1 MAKWWSSTHQALII
15 CNVETV
21 QAFLPHSTVNPCL
34 LHTLEHCPASTATVN
49 KSLYLHHSRLGRTSS
64 RSTGSTSLQC
74 YKSTSFH
81 HEPST
86 VAVCPM
92 PTPEPDASLGASPTD
107 PVPSGVACPLPPT
120 PPPEEEQ
127 SGETEPRD
135 NVAGRAFVSN
145 AEGDNTASGMSIAQE
160 ESMYQQQPVNDS
172 APGSD
177 ASRPQVPKDTDMDKP
192 TVPHDYLILRDDVP
206 MSPIKTPSL
215 AETAEPEV
223 ESLQTGNESIIEGPA
238 LASSSIDCEY
248 AGHNFIDD
256 DCSETSMSTSPQ
268 VPTQTGSP
276 SPYPQTT
283 ETIAEVAS
291 IAQLS
296 AASTPPWDFS
306 NVRLTPQYPSSLLRP
321 GSHFAGTQQSDR
333 QIYNVDVKILTLS
346 VPQSTV
352 TGYLR
357 IQGLTDEH
365 QILTTFFTGEIIGGP
380 YQKYTFQTK
389 HPSWGA
395 TDKTDLQHW
404 ARFPAWRP
412 LSKDAK
418 RDINFAY
425 PPPSGGLSSEAK
437 AAAGQGWWQR
447 ENIFMRWKEWFLVP
461 DHRVTSIQGA
471 SFEGFYYI
479 CFNQVEGRISG
490 IYFHARSEK

>member
-1 MAKWWSSTHQALII
+1 MGA
-15 CNVETV
+15 
-21 QAFLPHSTVNPCL
+21 
-34 LHTLEHCPASTATVN
+34 PAI
-49 KSLYLHHSRLGRTSS
+49 
-64 RSTGSTSLQC
+64 
-74 YKSTSFH
+74 
-81 HEPST
+81 EPS
-86 VAVCPM
+86 
-92 PTPEPDASLGASPTD
+92 
-107 PVPSGVACPLPPT
+107 SGVACPLPPT
-120 PPPEEEQ
+120 PPPEPEGLRNIQDQSELCRSPAEE
-127 SGETEPRD
+127 GD
-135 NVAGRAFVSN
+135 VSN
-145 AEGDNTASGMSIAQE
+145 AEEDNTAGGMSMAQE
-160 ESMYQQQPVNDS
+160 DSLYRQQLDHPSPPDYE
-172 APGSD
+172 
-177 ASRPQVPKDTDMDKP
+177 VPRMHMSKDTETEKSP
-192 TVPHDYLILRDDVP
+192 APHDYTILPNGVP
-206 MSPIKTPSL
+206 GTPVKTISPAQA
-215 AETAEPEV
+215 AESEPQPMLLSPESSVDASV
-223 ESLQTGNESIIEGPA
+223 EACRSVRCQHPEHNTEQ
-238 LASSSIDCEY
+238 IDE
-248 AGHNFIDD
+248 AR
-256 DCSETSMSTSPQ
+256 SETSISTTSQP
-268 VPTQTGSP
+268 P
-276 SPYPQTT
+276 SHSEPPSSYPQGIQTT
-283 ETIAEVAS
+283 ADSVSLTHS
-291 IAQLS
+291 S
-296 AASTPPWDFS
+296 SSTPSWDFS
-306 NVRLTPQYPSSLLRP
+306 NVRLIPQYPSSLLRP

-380 YQKYTFQTK
+380 NQKYTFQTK

-412 LSKDAK
+412 LAKDAK

-425 PPPSGGLSSEAK
+425 PPQASGSSSEV
-437 AAAGQGWWQR
+437 GTGSGHGWWQR

>member
-1 MAKWWSSTHQALII
+1 MPTPRPDA
-15 CNVETV
+15 VE
-21 QAFLPHSTVNPCL
+21 
-34 LHTLEHCPASTATVN
+34 
-49 KSLYLHHSRLGRTSS
+49 RTSS
-64 RSTGSTSLQC
+64 I
-74 YKSTSFH
+74 
-81 HEPST
+81 EP
-86 VAVCPM
+86 
-92 PTPEPDASLGASPTD
+92 G
-107 PVPSGVACPLPPT
+107 PSGVPCPLPPT
-120 PPPEEEQ
+120 PPPDAEQ
-127 SGETEPRD
+127 PGASPEDSIPYRDGADDSGMRND
-135 NVAGRAFVSN
+135 
-145 AEGDNTASGMSIAQE
+145 AEDDNTAGGMSIAQE
-160 ESMYQQQPVNDS
+160 HSLYQRHVEPAL
-172 APGSD
+172 APPSD
-177 ASRPQVPKDTDMDKP
+177 VSRPQAPKEPETDKATM
-192 TVPHDYLILRDDVP
+192 PHDYLVLRDDVP
-206 MSPIKTPSL
+206 ATPIKSPSL
-215 AETAEPEV
+215 SETARSDVVPTLPDSESGEEDSTQQQQCCNVSCPHPE
-223 ESLQTGNESIIEGPA
+223 
-238 LASSSIDCEY
+238 
-248 AGHNFIDD
+248 HNFADED
-256 DCSETSMSTSPQ
+256 SSETSNTTPSQMPAQVESPATYPQ
-268 VPTQTGSP
+268 GTQTTADTTSHTHP
-276 SPYPQTT
+276 S
-283 ETIAEVAS
+283 S
-291 IAQLS
+291 
-296 AASTPPWDFS
+296 STPRWDFS
-306 NVRLTPQYPSSLLRP
+306 NVRLTPHYPSSLLRP
-321 GSHFAGTQQSDR
+321 GSHFTGTQQSDR

-365 QILTTFFTGEIIGGP
+365 NILTTFFTGEIIGGP
-380 YQKYTFQTK
+380 NQKYTFQTK

-425 PPPSGGLSSEAK
+425 PPPSTGMGSESK